1 MTRSQYAYLICIAV
15 LAYAN
20 LSFYPKWKKERT
32 EGVLSWDVC
41 GYYYYLPAIFI
52 YKDLKKVAFHA
63 ELDKKYQYQ
72 GGDFYAAVPS
82 PNGNLVMKYSAGM
95 AVMYAPAFFAA
106 HLLAKPLGFEADGFS
121 PIYQFAIN
129 FWSLLWA
136 FVGLWYLRKVLL
148 KLNFSESVT
157 ASILLLYVLATNYLE
172 YAGISSPQTHSY
184 IFTLYSIMLFNVIRF
199 YDTSRNVGTGP
210 SVKKALSI
218 GFCLGLAILARPT
231 EMLTVFLPI
240 FWGVYDKNTLLER
253 FNFIKTHFLKY
264 ALTAFVVLALGSV
277 QVIYWKTIAGQFIYD
292 SYGKTDYM
300 EWKHPHIVDG
310 LFSARRGWLVYS
322 PIFLFAMAGFWQL
335 FKQRRDLFPSIFIFF
350 LLFLYVSFSHN
361 IWWYGGGLSQRQ
373 MIQSYPI
380 LAIPLAAFL
389 TIVSENLT
397 RQILFGIA
405 ASVCIY
411 LNLWLIYQG
420 HGGGLWHDDVSPA
433 YLRRVIGR
441 WNVPIEA
448 RKLLDNK
455 YDFTGERKD
464 VAVIYQ
470 NDFENETYQKIDLQ
484 NVING
489 KYSLSVDGNNKIS
502 TLYRIDFPDLPKQPL
517 SMKGKKWLRVTATF
531 RSTIR
536 EWTEWN
542 MATFNVDL
550 QEYGVLVKSF
560 SLRPQRLMEKDG
572 EQRVIWLDIK
582 IPPKPFN
589 QIKYWVESPRSDK
602 KILMDDLKIEAF
614 NE

>member
-1 MTRSQYAYLICIAV
+1 MTRSKYAYLICIAV

-20 LSFYPKWKKERT
+20 LSFYPKWKKAHT
-32 EGVLSWDVC
+32 EAALSWDVC

-63 ELDKKYQYQ
+63 ELDKKYRYQ
-72 GGDFYAAVPS
+72 GSDFYAAVPS
-82 PNGNLVMKYSAGM
+82 VNGNLIMKYSAGM
-95 AVMYAPAFFAA
+95 AVMYSPAFFVA

-121 PIYQFAIN
+121 PIYQFAIH

-157 ASILLLYVLATNYLE
+157 ASILILYVLSTNYLE

-184 IFTLYSIMLFNVIRF
+184 IFTLYSIMIFNLIGF
-199 YDTSRNVGTGP
+199 YDTSKNAGTGP

-231 EMLTVFLPI
+231 EMLTAFVPI
-240 FWGVYDKNTLLER
+240 FWGVYNKNTFLER
-253 FNFIKTHFLKY
+253 FNIIKTHFPKY
-264 ALTAFVVLALGSV
+264 VLTAFVVLAIGSI
-277 QVIYWKTIAGQFIYD
+277 QVIYWKTISGFFIYD

-300 EWKHPHIVDG
+300 EWKHSHILDG

-322 PIFLFAMAGFWQL
+322 PIFLFAIAGFWPL

-350 LLFLYVSFSHN
+350 LLFVYVSFSHN

-373 MIQSYPI
+373 MIQMYSF

-389 TIVSENLT
+389 TIVSKNLT
-397 RQILFGIA
+397 RQILFGMA

-411 LNLWLIYQG
+411 LNLWLVHQG

-441 WNVPIEA
+441 WDVPMDA

-470 NDFENETYQKIDLQ
+470 NNFESDTSQNVDLQ

-489 KYSLSVDGNNKIS
+489 KRSLFVDGTHRLSTQYKI
-502 TLYRIDFPDLPKQPL
+502 DPL
-517 SMKGKKWLRVTATF
+517 SIKGKKWLRATATF

-536 EWTEWN
+536 EWENWN
-542 MATFNVDL
+542 MATINVDF
-550 QEYGVLVKSF
+550 QEGGASVKSF
-560 SLRPQRLMEKDG
+560 LLRPQRLMEADG
-572 EQRVIWLDIK
+572 EQRVIWMDIK
-582 IPPKPFN
+582 IPSKSFD
-589 QIKYWVESPRSDK
+589 QIKFWLDSPRSDK
-602 KILMDDLKIEAF
+602 KILMDDIKFEAF